1 MDISVFH
8 LVPKYFRCPNWVK
21 SITYD
26 LVLILEL
33 DSVLSDECPH
43 LLLFTSTTTVTPFST
58 STPRRPMRAK
68 YAIAAASDF
77 WQHLATFANPLVH
90 SSICILVWTTY
101 RIRIFI
107 SLRHVEMENFLSV
120 VFISS
125 TRRRWFLEFFYTIF
139 MP

>member
-21 SITYD
+21 SIAYD

-125 TRRRWFLEFFYTIF
+125 TKRRWFLEFFYTIF

>member
-21 SITYD
+21 SIAYD

-107 SLRHVEMENFLSV
+107 SLRHVEMEIFLSV

-125 TRRRWFLEFFYTIF
+125 TRRRWFLEFL
-139 MP
+139 PSW

>member
-1 MDISVFH
+1 MDISVFY

-21 SITYD
+21 SIAYD

-125 TRRRWFLEFFYTIF
+125 TKRRWFLEFFYTIF

>member
-77 WQHLATFANPLVH
+77 WQHLATFAKPLVH

-107 SLRHVEMENFLSV
+107 SLRHVEMEKFLSV

-125 TRRRWFLEFFYTIF
+125 TRRRWFIEFFYTIF

>member
-21 SITYD
+21 SIAYD

-107 SLRHVEMENFLSV
+107 SLRHVEMEKFLSV

-125 TRRRWFLEFFYTIF
+125 TKRRWFLEFFYTIF

>member
-21 SITYD
+21 SIAYD

>member
-21 SITYD
+21 SIAYD

-107 SLRHVEMENFLSV
+107 SLRHVEMEKILSV

-125 TRRRWFLEFFYTIF
+125 TKRRWFLEFFYTIF

>member
-107 SLRHVEMENFLSV
+107 SLRHVEMEKILSV

-125 TRRRWFLEFFYTIF
+125 TKRRWFLEFFYTIF

>member
-8 LVPKYFRCPNWVK
+8 LVPKYFRCPNWAK
-21 SITYD
+21 SIAYD

-77 WQHLATFANPLVH
+77 WQHLATFAKPLVH

-107 SLRHVEMENFLSV
+107 SLRHVEMEKFLSV

>member
-21 SITYD
+21 SIAYD

-107 SLRHVEMENFLSV
+107 SLRHVVMENFLSV